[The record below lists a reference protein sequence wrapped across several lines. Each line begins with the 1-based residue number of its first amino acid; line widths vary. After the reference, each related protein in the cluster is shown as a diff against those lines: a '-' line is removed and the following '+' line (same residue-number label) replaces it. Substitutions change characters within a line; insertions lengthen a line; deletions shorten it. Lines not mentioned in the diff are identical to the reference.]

1 MCWGEKG
8 NKCLCLH
15 QEQGPSPCVEAR
27 WELSNICPK
36 QAGLDPGNMRLE
48 SKIPPEL
55 ITAIEYCTSLS
66 QNRLWKEI
74 GGETDQGH
82 WRVQQQVPH
91 TRVKGRWPYT
101 VSRSRLSASFQKPA
115 DTIPG
120 DQQTA
125 SAEGASMRRHTIML
139 NTCHPSSWLKLS
151 AIQARILS
159 FGTCLSLLP
168 CVGAA
173 PVSKGL
179 AGDIERGLGDWWQI
193 LLLFAPYVIILAGAG
208 RTVWILRWPSP
219 KFEGPVYS
227 GAFAFASAF
236 AWWAVRSMEAEG
248 HTRTGSVVLAV
259 FLACWTIF
267 MAESRRPIREKT
279 QYFLSSVFS
288 GCVVSLLITAMVFI
302 PTFEVT
308 QKDKN
313 AMAEYLLQTSN
324 VGPIWLAIC
333 SFATYVWQRYR
344 ENQHA
349 RRPLSQ
355 LEEGAVRRGREDVST
370 SALDENSTQNSNGE
384 EVHQRGSRRV
394 AGEPEQPE

>member
-1 MCWGEKG
+1 M
-8 NKCLCLH
+8 
-15 QEQGPSPCVEAR
+15 
-27 WELSNICPK
+27 
-36 QAGLDPGNMRLE
+36 
-48 SKIPPEL
+48 
-55 ITAIEYCTSLS
+55 
-66 QNRLWKEI
+66 
-74 GGETDQGH
+74 
-82 WRVQQQVPH
+82 
-91 TRVKGRWPYT
+91 
-101 VSRSRLSASFQKPA
+101 
-115 DTIPG
+115 
-120 DQQTA
+120 
-125 SAEGASMRRHTIML
+125 
-139 NTCHPSSWLKLS
+139 
-151 AIQARILS
+151 
-159 FGTCLSLLP
+159 
-168 CVGAA
+168 
-173 PVSKGL
+173 SKGH
-179 AGDIERGLGDWWQI
+179 AGNIKDQLEDWWQI
-193 LLLFAPYVIILAGAG
+193 LLLLAPYVIILAGAG

-219 KFEGPVYS
+219 KFEDPVYS

-248 HTRTGSVVLAV
+248 HTGTGSVILAV
-259 FLACWTIF
+259 FLACWAIF

-355 LEEGAVRRGREDVST
+355 LEEGAVRRGRENVST

-384 EVHQRGSRRV
+384 EVHQRGSRR
-394 AGEPEQPE
+394 AADEPEQPE